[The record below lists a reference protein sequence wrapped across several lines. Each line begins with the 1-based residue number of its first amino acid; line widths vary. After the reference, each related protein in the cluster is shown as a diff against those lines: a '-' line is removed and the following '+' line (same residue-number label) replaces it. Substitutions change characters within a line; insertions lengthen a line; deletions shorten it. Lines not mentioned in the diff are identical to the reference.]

1 MEKISYYKK
10 YLILASC
17 LVLFVV
23 AGICYF
29 MLNNNDS
36 VITEVLAETT
46 STTSAVKEES
56 TKLYFDIKGSVK
68 KPGVY
73 EFTQGDKII
82 DAINKA
88 GGLTKNATTN
98 NLNLSKKLT
107 NEMVIYVFSKNEL
120 TTTKA
125 YEQVS
130 NASEC
135 KCETIELLFIVLCL
149 FQLGFLNQNLSTVIY
164 ACIYDKFNLHICVLL
179 YSKFK
184 PVNLCGQLLM
194 AHARVE
200 DLAFQQLHILA
211 AQCELLAS
219 LSHAAAAGDCKRNN
233 PLGSHIITY

>member
-36 VITEVLAETT
+36 VITEVLVETT
-46 STTSAVKEES
+46 STTSVVKEEN

-125 YEQVS
+125 YEQIS

-135 KCETIELLFIVLCL
+135 KCETIEINNCVDKNTTNESKNNATAKININTDSKEKLMNISGIGSSKADAIIEYRTKNGNFKTTEDIMNVS
-149 FQLGFLNQNLSTVIY
+149 GISKT
-164 ACIYDKFNLHICVLL
+164 IYDKI
-179 YSKFK
+179 K
-184 PVNLCGQLLM
+184 
-194 AHARVE
+194 
-200 DLAFQQLHILA
+200 DT
-211 AQCELLAS
+211 
-219 LSHAAAAGDCKRNN
+219 
-233 PLGSHIITY
+233 ITV

>member
-23 AGICYF
+23 AGISYF

-46 STTSAVKEES
+46 STTSVVKEES

-107 NEMVIYVFSKNEL
+107 NEMVIYVFNKNEL

-130 NASEC
+130 NVSEC
-135 KCETIELLFIVLCL
+135 KCETIEINNCVDK
-149 FQLGFLNQNLSTVIY
+149 NTTNESTNNETSKININTDNKEKLMTISGIGSSKADAIIEYRTKNGNFKTTEDIMNVSGISKT
-164 ACIYDKFNLHICVLL
+164 IYDKI
-179 YSKFK
+179 K
-184 PVNLCGQLLM
+184 
-194 AHARVE
+194 
-200 DLAFQQLHILA
+200 DT
-211 AQCELLAS
+211 
-219 LSHAAAAGDCKRNN
+219 
-233 PLGSHIITY
+233 ITV

>member
-17 LVLFVV
+17 LVLFAV
-23 AGICYF
+23 AGIGYF

-46 STTSAVKEES
+46 NTTSAVKEES

-125 YEQVS
+125 YEPVS

-135 KCETIELLFIVLCL
+135 KCETIEINNCVDKKTT
-149 FQLGFLNQNLSTVIY
+149 NESTNNETSKININTDNKEKLMTISGIGSSKADAIIEYRTKNGNFKTTEDIMNVSGISKT
-164 ACIYDKFNLHICVLL
+164 IYDKI
-179 YSKFK
+179 K
-184 PVNLCGQLLM
+184 
-194 AHARVE
+194 
-200 DLAFQQLHILA
+200 D
-211 AQCELLAS
+211 
-219 LSHAAAAGDCKRNN
+219 
-233 PLGSHIITY
+233 IITV

>member
-17 LVLFVV
+17 LVLFAV
-23 AGICYF
+23 AGIGYF

-36 VITEVLAETT
+36 VITDVLAETT

-125 YEQVS
+125 LEPVS

-135 KCETIELLFIVLCL
+135 KCETIEINNCVDK
-149 FQLGFLNQNLSTVIY
+149 NTTNESTNNETSKININTDNKEKLMTISGIGSSKADAIIEYRTKNGNFKTTEDIMNVSGISKT
-164 ACIYDKFNLHICVLL
+164 IYDKI
-179 YSKFK
+179 K
-184 PVNLCGQLLM
+184 
-194 AHARVE
+194 
-200 DLAFQQLHILA
+200 D
-211 AQCELLAS
+211 
-219 LSHAAAAGDCKRNN
+219 
-233 PLGSHIITY
+233 IITV

>member
-17 LVLFVV
+17 LVLFAV
-23 AGICYF
+23 AGIGYF

-36 VITEVLAETT
+36 VITDVLAETT

-56 TKLYFDIKGSVK
+56 IKLYFDIKGSVK

-125 YEQVS
+125 LEPVS

-135 KCETIELLFIVLCL
+135 KCETIEINNCVDK
-149 FQLGFLNQNLSTVIY
+149 NTTNESNKDTVPAKININTDNKEKLMTISGIGSSKADAIIEY
-164 ACIYDKFNLHICVLL
+164 RTKNGNFKTTEDIMNVSGISKTIYDKI
-179 YSKFK
+179 K
-184 PVNLCGQLLM
+184 
-194 AHARVE
+194 
-200 DLAFQQLHILA
+200 DT
-211 AQCELLAS
+211 
-219 LSHAAAAGDCKRNN
+219 
-233 PLGSHIITY
+233 ITI

>member
-17 LVLFVV
+17 LVLFAV
-23 AGICYF
+23 AGIGYF

-125 YEQVS
+125 LEPVS

-135 KCETIELLFIVLCL
+135 KCETIEINNCVDK
-149 FQLGFLNQNLSTVIY
+149 NTTNESNKDTVPAKININTDNKEKLMTISGIGSSKADAIIEY
-164 ACIYDKFNLHICVLL
+164 RNKNGNFKTTEDIMNVSGISKTIYDKI
-179 YSKFK
+179 K
-184 PVNLCGQLLM
+184 
-194 AHARVE
+194 
-200 DLAFQQLHILA
+200 DT
-211 AQCELLAS
+211 
-219 LSHAAAAGDCKRNN
+219 
-233 PLGSHIITY
+233 ITV

>member
-17 LVLFVV
+17 LVLFAV
-23 AGICYF
+23 AGIGYS

-125 YEQVS
+125 YEPVS

-135 KCETIELLFIVLCL
+135 KCETIEINNCVDKKTT
-149 FQLGFLNQNLSTVIY
+149 NESTNNETSKININTDNKEKLMTISGIGSSKADAIIEYRTKNGNFKTTEDIMNVSGISKT
-164 ACIYDKFNLHICVLL
+164 IYDKI
-179 YSKFK
+179 K
-184 PVNLCGQLLM
+184 
-194 AHARVE
+194 
-200 DLAFQQLHILA
+200 D
-211 AQCELLAS
+211 
-219 LSHAAAAGDCKRNN
+219 
-233 PLGSHIITY
+233 IITV

>member
-17 LVLFVV
+17 LVLFAV
-23 AGICYF
+23 AGIGYF

-125 YEQVS
+125 LEPVS

-135 KCETIELLFIVLCL
+135 KCETIEINNCVDK
-149 FQLGFLNQNLSTVIY
+149 NTTNESNKYTVPAKININTDNKEKLMTISGIGSSKADAIIEY
-164 ACIYDKFNLHICVLL
+164 RTKNGNFKTTEDIMNVSGISKTIYDKI
-179 YSKFK
+179 K
-184 PVNLCGQLLM
+184 
-194 AHARVE
+194 
-200 DLAFQQLHILA
+200 D
-211 AQCELLAS
+211 
-219 LSHAAAAGDCKRNN
+219 
-233 PLGSHIITY
+233 IITV

>member
-10 YLILASC
+10 YLILVFCLLLLAASTIA
-17 LVLFVV
+17 F
-23 AGICYF
+23 F
-29 MLNNNDS
+29 KLNNEK
-36 VITEVLAETT
+36 TEVEDNLVANNEIITKDVNEV
-46 STTSAVKEES
+46 AKQEEV
-56 TKLYFDIKGSVK
+56 KLYFDIKGSVK

-130 NASEC
+130 NVSEC
-135 KCETIELLFIVLCL
+135 KCETIEVNNCVDKNTTNESNNNETTKININTDNKEKLMT
-149 FQLGFLNQNLSTVIY
+149 LNGIGSSKADAIIEYRTKNGNFKTTEDIMNVSGISKT
-164 ACIYDKFNLHICVLL
+164 IYDKI
-179 YSKFK
+179 K
-184 PVNLCGQLLM
+184 
-194 AHARVE
+194 
-200 DLAFQQLHILA
+200 DT
-211 AQCELLAS
+211 
-219 LSHAAAAGDCKRNN
+219 
-233 PLGSHIITY
+233 ITV

>member
-17 LVLFVV
+17 LVLFAV
-23 AGICYF
+23 AGIGYF

-125 YEQVS
+125 YEPVS

-135 KCETIELLFIVLCL
+135 KCETIEINNCVDKKTT
-149 FQLGFLNQNLSTVIY
+149 NESTNNETSKININTDNKEKLMTISGIGSSKADAIIEYRTKNGNFKTTEDIMNVSGISKT
-164 ACIYDKFNLHICVLL
+164 IYDKI
-179 YSKFK
+179 K
-184 PVNLCGQLLM
+184 
-194 AHARVE
+194 
-200 DLAFQQLHILA
+200 D
-211 AQCELLAS
+211 
-219 LSHAAAAGDCKRNN
+219 
-233 PLGSHIITY
+233 IITV

>member
-17 LVLFVV
+17 LVLFAV
-23 AGICYF
+23 AGIGYF

-73 EFTQGDKII
+73 EFTKGDKII

-125 YEQVS
+125 YEQIS
-130 NASEC
+130 NASKC
-135 KCETIELLFIVLCL
+135 KCETIEINNCVDK
-149 FQLGFLNQNLSTVIY
+149 NTTNESTNNETSKININTDNKERLMTISGIGSSKADAIIEYRTKNGNFKTTEDIMNVSGISKT
-164 ACIYDKFNLHICVLL
+164 IYDKI
-179 YSKFK
+179 K
-184 PVNLCGQLLM
+184 
-194 AHARVE
+194 
-200 DLAFQQLHILA
+200 D
-211 AQCELLAS
+211 
-219 LSHAAAAGDCKRNN
+219 
-233 PLGSHIITY
+233 IITV

>member
-17 LVLFVV
+17 LVLFAV
-23 AGICYF
+23 AGIGYF

-46 STTSAVKEES
+46 STTLAVKEES

-125 YEQVS
+125 LEPVS

-135 KCETIELLFIVLCL
+135 KCETIEINNCVDK
-149 FQLGFLNQNLSTVIY
+149 NTTNESNKDTVPAKININTDNKEKLMTISGIGSSKADAIIEY
-164 ACIYDKFNLHICVLL
+164 RNKNGNFKTTEDIMNVSGISKTIYDKI
-179 YSKFK
+179 K
-184 PVNLCGQLLM
+184 
-194 AHARVE
+194 
-200 DLAFQQLHILA
+200 D
-211 AQCELLAS
+211 
-219 LSHAAAAGDCKRNN
+219 
-233 PLGSHIITY
+233 IITV

>member
-17 LVLFVV
+17 LVLFAV
-23 AGICYF
+23 AGIGYF

-36 VITEVLAETT
+36 VITDVLAETT

-125 YEQVS
+125 LEPVS

-135 KCETIELLFIVLCL
+135 KCETIEINNCFDK
-149 FQLGFLNQNLSTVIY
+149 NTTNESNKDTVPAKININTDNKEKLMTISGIGSSKADAIIEY
-164 ACIYDKFNLHICVLL
+164 RNKNGNFKTTEDIMNVSGISKTIYDKI
-179 YSKFK
+179 K
-184 PVNLCGQLLM
+184 
-194 AHARVE
+194 
-200 DLAFQQLHILA
+200 D
-211 AQCELLAS
+211 
-219 LSHAAAAGDCKRNN
+219 
-233 PLGSHIITY
+233 IITV

>member
-17 LVLFVV
+17 LVLFAV
-23 AGICYF
+23 AGIGYF

-36 VITEVLAETT
+36 VITDVLAETT

-125 YEQVS
+125 LEPVS

-135 KCETIELLFIVLCL
+135 KCETIEVNNCVDK
-149 FQLGFLNQNLSTVIY
+149 NTTNESTNNETSKININTDNKERLMTISGIGSSKADAIIEYRTKNGNFKTTEDIMNVSGISKT
-164 ACIYDKFNLHICVLL
+164 IYDKI
-179 YSKFK
+179 K
-184 PVNLCGQLLM
+184 
-194 AHARVE
+194 
-200 DLAFQQLHILA
+200 DT
-211 AQCELLAS
+211 
-219 LSHAAAAGDCKRNN
+219 
-233 PLGSHIITY
+233 ITV

>member
-17 LVLFVV
+17 LVLFAV
-23 AGICYF
+23 AGIGYF

-56 TKLYFDIKGSVK
+56 IKLYFDIKGSVK

-125 YEQVS
+125 YEQIS

-135 KCETIELLFIVLCL
+135 KCETIEINNCVDK
-149 FQLGFLNQNLSTVIY
+149 NTTNESTNNETSKININTDNKEKLMTISGIGSSKADAIIEYRTKNGNFKTTEDIMNVSGISKT
-164 ACIYDKFNLHICVLL
+164 IYDKI
-179 YSKFK
+179 K
-184 PVNLCGQLLM
+184 
-194 AHARVE
+194 
-200 DLAFQQLHILA
+200 D
-211 AQCELLAS
+211 
-219 LSHAAAAGDCKRNN
+219 
-233 PLGSHIITY
+233 IITV